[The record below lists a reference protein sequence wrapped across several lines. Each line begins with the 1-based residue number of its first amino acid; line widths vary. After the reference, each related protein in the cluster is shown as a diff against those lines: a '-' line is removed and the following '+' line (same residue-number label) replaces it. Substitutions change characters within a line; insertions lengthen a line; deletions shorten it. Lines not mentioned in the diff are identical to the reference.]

1 MQAGGDHACDAERR
15 DSLHRRSGCVAFGGF
30 NTTVSA
36 KILGGLFDPLGGGAF
51 ATPYGPFGGS
61 TSAST
66 TRVGWTAGGGLE
78 YAVTNNWSIRA
89 EYRYT
94 DFGASTIYATNFD
107 AGTLFSGAGAY
118 LQHHFTENR
127 AQVGSSYKFDT
138 AVPAPVVAKY

>member
-1 MQAGGDHACDAERR
+1 VQAGGDHACDAERR
-15 DSLHRRSGCVAFGGF
+15 DSLHRRSACVAFGGF

-36 KILGGLFDPLGGGAF
+36 NIPGGLFDPLGGGAF

-78 YAVTNNWSIRA
+78 YAVTNTWSIRA